1 MSRGHGGLTSL
12 NDKQLKVI
20 LKKVYRKELSCPFY
34 RSDLLLRG
42 LNAVAEDGDLL
53 FGLDEAGVRAVIAA
67 VFAERRSVAQK
78 RVGTWVR

>member
-12 NDKQLKVI
+12 NDEQLKVI
-20 LKKVYRKELSCPFY
+20 LRKVYRKELSCPFY

-67 VFAERRSVAQK
+67 VFAERRAVTQRK
-78 RVGTWVR
+78 VGSWVR